1 MTEVNLEGKKI
12 QALAAL
18 LSCKSVEDAA
28 QQAGISTRTLF
39 RWLHEDEEFQREY
52 HQAGALLMEGTL
64 NMLQRI
70 CGGAVETLAKV
81 MEDGMATSSSRVAA
95 ARATLELTLKIEDHR
110 ALVRRLERL
119 EARLKKAK
127 GDERH

>member
-1 MTEVNLEGKKI
+1 
-12 QALAAL
+12 
-18 LSCKSVEDAA
+18 
-28 QQAGISTRTLF
+28 
-39 RWLHEDEEFQREY
+39 
-52 HQAGALLMEGTL
+52 MEGTL